1 MLNCNQRPFRGTSK
15 YMNNYCC
22 GNVSQN
28 TICCEYPG
36 APIPR
41 DCDFETWPLAMAYV
55 PMQPWE
61 ETYDLPVGFAAG
73 PIFPGLDLPF
83 TGGGAG

>member
-1 MLNCNQRPFRGTSK
+1 MNCNQTSMRGGYR

-22 GNVSQN
+22 GNVVQN
-28 TICCEYPG
+28 TACCEYPG

-41 DCDFETWPLAMAYV
+41 DCEFETWPPAMAYV

-61 ETYDLPVGFAAG
+61 ETYDMQTGLSAG
-73 PIFPGLDLPF
+73 TIFPSLDLPF